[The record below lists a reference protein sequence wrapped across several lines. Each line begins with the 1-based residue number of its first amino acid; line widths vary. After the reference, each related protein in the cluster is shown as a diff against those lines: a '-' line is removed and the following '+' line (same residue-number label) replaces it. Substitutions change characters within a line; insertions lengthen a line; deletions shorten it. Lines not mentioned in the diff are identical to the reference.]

1 MPDTHQNSRTR
12 PRKIKISRNPA
23 RKAPASGSSAAAP
36 ARRPSIGKFLT
47 GGLFVLLPVL
57 VGQPVAAMTIQLPFA
72 VDKGDGIS
80 LLVLLT
86 ILALAPS
93 ILILTTGFTR
103 ILIVLSFVRNA
114 LGLQQMPP
122 NQILIGLALILN
134 FFFMAPFITDIQ
146 KNAWEPYVAG
156 EISQEAAIEAATQP
170 LRTFMTQQVYKK
182 DLDLFMELAQIK
194 SVPTINDIPTRVLV
208 PAFVTSEL
216 KRSFQIGFFIY
227 VPFLV
232 IDMIVASTLMAM
244 GMMMLPP
251 TVISLPFKI
260 LLFVLADGWNLVIKT
275 LFSSFH

>member
-1 MPDTHQNSRTR
+1 MPLVH
-12 PRKIKISRNPA
+12 A
-23 RKAPASGSSAAAP
+23 GLL
-36 ARRPSIGKFLT
+36 ARRTTKTTEQPVIRKNVLAKVCLVAT
-47 GGLFVLLPVL
+47 GLFAPLLW
-57 VGQPVAAMTIQLPFA
+57 GQNVAAVSIQLPA
-72 VDKGDGIS
+72 DQGDGIN

-134 FFFMAPFITDIQ
+134 FFFMGPFISEIQ
-146 KNAWEPYVAG
+146 ANAYEPYVAG
-156 EISQEAAIEAATQP
+156 EITQSVAIDEAIKP
-170 LRTFMTQQVYKK
+170 LRAFMTRQVYTK
-182 DLDLFMELAQIK
+182 DLELFMDLAQIE
-194 SVPTINDIPTRVLV
+194 SVPTLEDIPTRVLI

-216 KRSFQIGFFIY
+216 KRSFQIGFFIF

-232 IDMIVASTLMAM
+232 IDMIVASTLMSM

-260 LLFVLADGWNLVIKT
+260 LLFVLVDGWTLVIKT
-275 LFSSFH
+275 LFDSFH